1 MTKLKRAFLI
11 AFLTV
16 SAWIVVILAIY
27 GAMRIA
33 ERIFG

>member
-1 MTKLKRAFLI
+1 MTNLKRAFLI